1 MNDIQSDRFSM
12 YVTVNQ
18 FLTGHP
24 AELSI
29 VMQISQL
36 QIALDQHIVKITDYA
51 AIQGSDTTGF
61 TEEKSA
67 ERMALEQITLKV
79 SRACAAYFLSVN
91 QPGKLKLSDFTAGE
105 LDRKRDNDL
114 FVDSKWLYSIAKPVE
129 TFLTN
134 FNSGPADVTEL
145 QTAYQDFF
153 EVLRLPKAKRDEKT
167 ASTQMLDR
175 EFVAADAVIDQLDI
189 YMSTFETSE
198 PMLYLEYTNARSI
211 DNTGGG
217 SQNTKNGTLQGNGI
231 ANVPFAD
238 GKIEDDTEL
247 TLYNNSTGPNAGE
260 LQFYF
265 SSTTGGAVTDPAKT
279 ITVQPGN
286 SDAVLVLDMEF
297 SEAKPYLNV
306 FNPNAATGKWKVEI
320 V

>member
-18 FLTGHP
+18 FLMEHET
-24 AELSI
+24 ELSS
-29 VMQISQL
+29 VAQIATL

-67 ERMALEQITLKV
+67 ERIALEQITLKV

-91 QPGKLKLSDFTAGE
+91 QPGKLKLSDFTSGE

-114 FVDSKWLYSIAKPVE
+114 FVDSKWLYTIAKPVE
-129 TFLTN
+129 NDLSD
-134 FNSGPADVTEL
+134 FNSGPTDVEDL
-145 QTAYQDFF
+145 QKAFKDFF
-153 EVLRLPKAKRDEKT
+153 EVLRLPKAKRDEKS
-167 ASTQMLDR
+167 ASTEMLDR
-175 EFVAADAVIDQLDI
+175 EFAAADGTIEQLDI
-189 YMSTFETSE
+189 YMSTFEFTE
-198 PMLYLEYTNARSI
+198 AMLYLEYTNARSI
-211 DNTGGG
+211 DSTGGG
-217 SQNTKNGTLQGNGI
+217 SQNTKSGTLQGNGI

-238 GKIEDDTEL
+238 GKIENDTEL
-247 TLYNNSTGPNAGE
+247 LFTNNSTGPNAGE

-265 SSTTGGAVTDPAKT
+265 SSTTGGAVTDPSKT

-286 SDAVLVLDMEF
+286 SDAVLVLNMDF
-297 SEAKPYLNV
+297 GPAKPYLNV

>member
-12 YVTVNQ
+12 FLTVNQ
-18 FLTGHP
+18 FLMDHETALNP
-24 AELSI
+24 VA
-29 VMQISQL
+29 
-36 QIALDQHIVKITDYA
+36 QIAPLQVALDEHITKITDYA
-51 AIQGSDTTGF
+51 AIQGSDTTGY
-61 TEEKSA
+61 TEQKSA

-79 SRACAAYFLSVN
+79 SRACAAFFLSEN
-91 QPGKLKLSDFTAGE
+91 QPGKLKLSDFTAAE

-114 FVDSKWLYSIAKPVE
+114 FVDSKWLYTIAKPVE
-129 TFLTN
+129 NDLTD
-134 FNSGPADVTEL
+134 FNSGPVDVENL
-145 QTAYQDFF
+145 QKAFKDFF
-153 EVLRLPKAKRDEKT
+153 EVLRLPKTKRDEKT
-167 ASTQMLDR
+167 ASTQMLER
-175 EFVAADAVIDQLDI
+175 EFVAADGVIDQLDI

-211 DNTGGG
+211 DSTGGG
-217 SQNTKNGTLQGNGI
+217 SQNTKSGTLQGNGI

-265 SSTTGGAVTDPAKT
+265 SSTTGGTITDPAKT
-279 ITVQPGN
+279 ITVQPGS
-286 SDAVLVLDMEF
+286 SDAVLVLNMGF
-297 SEAKPYLNV
+297 SEANPYLNV